1 MQKLKKSTVPK
12 EEQQT
17 VIEDMY
23 RQWQEK
29 EDPVWSIMKDVTSP
43 IEAQSKIHQLVME
56 EYTHAEVYLNDTYQ
70 VAKYP
75 EKDGTI
81 HLSIKRIDRE
91 PVTDW
96 RDKQAIK
103 NQLVGEQHEAVE
115 LYPAE
120 DRVVDTANQYHL
132 WVSAD
137 PNYRIP
143 LGWETGIKSES
154 PIGKSKQ
161 RKRK

>member
-1 MQKLKKSTVPK
+1 MEKLVKGSVPVS
-12 EEQQT
+12 EREQ
-17 VIEDMY
+17 VVADMY
-23 RQWQEK
+23 RQWK
-29 EDPVWSIMKDVTSP
+29 EQVDPVWSMLKDVTSP
-43 IEAQSKIHQLVME
+43 IEAQSRIHQLVME
-56 EYTHAEVYLNDTYQ
+56 EYAVAEVWMNDTYQ

-75 EKDGTI
+75 ENEGTI

-103 NQLVGEQHEAVE
+103 NQLVGKEHEAVE

-120 DRVVDTANQYHL
+120 SRVVDTANQYHL

-143 LGWETGIKSES
+143 LGWGTGIKCDN

-161 RKRK
+161 RKR